1 MLHIH
6 WGAVVHERVVPQGF
20 GIISWRIGH
29 FPRED
34 SMKTAVGML
43 RQMHVEGTRGGVG
56 YSRQTVAREKEP
68 LCLERTRVEAYES
81 QEDIA

>member
-1 MLHIH
+1 M
-6 WGAVVHERVVPQGF
+6 E
-20 GIISWRIGH
+20 
-29 FPRED
+29 
-34 SMKTAVGML
+34 TAVSML